1 MISCQM
7 SRKLMIPAKL
17 NKKICSDKVWSVKYK
32 SQMKT
37 DWVVPPWILIRN
49 EMSYN
54 RKDGEVCWLRTII
67 RKGAESS
74 PRKVI
79 IRTDILIRKQ
89 TFILAAQ
96 AQGCNWQTLER
107 RDKTK
112 RGLSR
117 KWRKMNS
124 KMFWKLVSS
133 ENLL

>member
-1 MISCQM
+1 MERCADCELLLEKM
-7 SRKLMIPAKL
+7 L
-17 NKKICSDKVWSVKYK
+17 NRVPGKY
-32 SQMKT
+32 
-37 DWVVPPWILIRN
+37 L
-49 EMSYN
+49 
-54 RKDGEVCWLRTII
+54 
-67 RKGAESS
+67 
-74 PRKVI
+74 I

-124 KMFWKLVSS
+124 KMFWELVSS